1 MAANQR
7 AKTKELKLEYF
18 DLAKEEGEKEYEKQ
32 KQATQVKQYEEK
44 KPEPKDRS
52 QGEQDNVL
60 KAVKIGGR
68 QLAIPLYLVSS
79 IINSS
84 QLTEKNLKKL
94 EEESVRA
101 ELEKLEQH
109 YNVKADDLQRVRSV
123 L

>member
-68 QLAIPLYLVSS
+68 
-79 IINSS
+79 
-84 QLTEKNLKKL
+84 
-94 EEESVRA
+94 
-101 ELEKLEQH
+101 
-109 YNVKADDLQRVRSV
+109 
-123 L
+123 

>member
-32 KQATQVKQYEEK
+32 KQGTQVKQYEEK
-44 KPEPKDRS
+44 KPEPRS

-68 QLAIPLYLVSS
+68 
-79 IINSS
+79 
-84 QLTEKNLKKL
+84 
-94 EEESVRA
+94 
-101 ELEKLEQH
+101 
-109 YNVKADDLQRVRSV
+109 
-123 L
+123 